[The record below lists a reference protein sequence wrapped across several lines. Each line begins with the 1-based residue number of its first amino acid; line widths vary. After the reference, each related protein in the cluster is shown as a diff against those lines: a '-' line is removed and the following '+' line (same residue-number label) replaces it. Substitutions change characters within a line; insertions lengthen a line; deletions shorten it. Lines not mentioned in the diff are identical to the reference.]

1 MADSPILKIPLL
13 SASQANK
20 EQTINTMISYLE
32 RSMNDAQFINLG
44 PSNFVITST
53 DFARYFM
60 WRLTGVVSGRT
71 ITLPAQ
77 KRLFVM
83 ENLTGAFTVD
93 LVRGASVLTI
103 PVGGVLVVYCDGTN
117 LISVADS
124 TVMGGGGGA
133 VTAFVSL
140 IDTFASYAGQA
151 GKLVRV
157 KATEDGL
164 EPSELTLTELSDVDT
179 TGIADGYTII
189 WDAATS
195 TWLVA
200 ATGGGSPTSNTV
212 AIKNPVDVATDLP
225 VVLNDDL
232 IIGGSVDGIL
242 LSLGMR
248 VLVKEQAVT
257 EDNGIYV
264 VTNTTPVRASDAND
278 VGEFTEGSLIY
289 IRQGIAN
296 GDKLF
301 VQTEPDPPGGI
312 TPGASPLTFALLP
325 IGNLQSLGDVDV
337 STVADGDALVW
348 NAATSKWEP
357 GSPGASYPPMAG
369 NAGKFLAVNNTEDG
383 VEWSTGGG
391 GASGVPVLSV
401 FAQGTLAANETVFRF
416 VVPEG
421 VTFTLPIGLAGSKF
435 TSRVASSTTVVL
447 TLYEDATAVGTITFT
462 SSSTG
467 VASFTSAVVLTE
479 NKTFTVSAGP
489 TPDAN
494 LADIS
499 LVFKGA

>member
-13 SASQANK
+13 SVSQANK
-20 EQTINTMISYLE
+20 EQTINTMVSYLE
-32 RSMNDAQFINLG
+32 RSMNDAQTINLG

-53 DFARYFM
+53 DFARFFM
-60 WRLTGVVSGRT
+60 WRLTGVASGRT

-189 WDAATS
+189 WDAATA

-200 ATGGGSPTSNTV
+200 ATGGSPTSNTV

-225 VVLNDDL
+225 VSLNDDL
-232 IIGGSVDGIL
+232 IIGGTVDGIL

-248 VLVKEQAVT
+248 VLVKDQAVT

-383 VEWSTGGG
+383 VEWATGGG
-391 GASGVPVLSV
+391 GASGVPVLSAFISGKLLV
-401 FAQGTLAANETVFRF
+401 DEILFRW

-421 VTFTLPIGLAGSKF
+421 VTYTLPIGLAGSKF
-435 TSRVASSTTVVL
+435 TTRVASTTTVVL
-447 TLYEDATAVGTITFT
+447 KIIADGIEVGTITFA

-467 VASFTSAVVLTE
+467 VVSFTSAVVLTE
-479 NKTFTVSAGP
+479 NSTLSVVGGP
-489 TPDAN
+489 TPDEN
-494 LADIS
+494 LADLS
-499 LVFKGA
+499 MTFKGV